1 MSDFDFQEVQFV
13 TGSDNAVPDFLS
25 RPWDADSPDVGL
37 HVLSHPRL
45 ENPSALAALGG
56 QDHSIVEVLPACD
69 DNIAVFHD
77 GRSFS
82 LPIAISAA
90 HETSEG
96 ASQRLVKTLGECE

>member
-1 MSDFDFQEVQFV
+1 M
-13 TGSDNAVPDFLS
+13 PDFLS

-56 QDHSIVEVLPACD
+56 QDHSIVELLPVCD